1 LQGVRQAKR
10 GFCQR
15 TDDNPAGG
23 RQHKVI
29 TLGLPVLMKFA
40 DRIKTDHL
48 LALLPVLLAWLWALL
63 SPQMLPADIAAYSAI
78 TPFWTL
84 AWQSTLLYLPLLLAQ
99 GWLSLCLQPI
109 HAAKRRLAIAL
120 LWLGAFVLYPA
131 GWWYWRQIDATVYQF
146 GSTDWLLVTGLS
158 LLYWCQQIWQ
168 RRGPLT
174 GWSRLWSLDAV
185 LLLLLALWTLGWACL
200 LTSHPPGLA
209 EQPIPVHVN
218 WSRIAAEPVLWLWY
232 LGQFAVLAATMFGC
246 YWLTRY
252 YLIRQVLA
260 QRGLLTF
267 VLLSLVLILVS
278 YAPLS
283 WLLLQLPMNQG
294 VAVPAVPA
302 GSQNPFDWYN
312 FNLLLLQWLLS
323 TPIILAF
330 ERQQQDSAL
339 AQLRHQQV
347 RTELQL
353 LQQQINPHFL
363 FNTLNNLYALCLLKS
378 DAAPQLVLKLADLLR
393 YVVYQGQQERVAL
406 SAELDYL
413 QHYLDLQQLRV
424 SNKTTVTVEFPTDT
438 GGWQLPPL
446 LLIMLVE
453 NAYKHGVETSSA
465 PSQIWLSAR
474 LKQQTLVFI
483 CRNTLPEQAANT
495 PDTGMGL
502 DNLRRRLQ
510 LLYGTDF
517 VLQCGPDAAGFWQAE
532 LQLPLWS
539 ESP

>member
-1 LQGVRQAKR
+1 M
-10 GFCQR
+10 
-15 TDDNPAGG
+15 P
-23 RQHKVI
+23 
-29 TLGLPVLMKFA
+29 LGLSALMKFA
-40 DRIKTDHL
+40 DLIKTDHL
-48 LALLPVLLAWLWALL
+48 PALFPVLLSWLWALL
-63 SPQMLPADIAAYSAI
+63 SPQMWPTDAVATSPI
-78 TPFWTL
+78 TPLWSSL
-84 AWQSTLLYLPLLLAQ
+84 WHSALLYLPLLLAQ
-99 GWLSLCLQPI
+99 GWLSLRLQSTP
-109 HAAKRRLAIAL
+109 AAQRSVLLAL

-131 GWWYWRQIDATVYQF
+131 GWWYWRQSDATAYQF
-146 GSTDWLLVTGLS
+146 SSTDWLLVSSLS
-158 LLYWCQQIWQ
+158 LLYWCQLAWQ
-168 RRGPLT
+168 RRQRSGPLT

-185 LLLLLALWTLGWACL
+185 LLALLALWTLAWACL
-200 LTSHPPGLA
+200 LTSHPPGFA

-218 WSRIAAEPVLWLWY
+218 WSRIAAEPVLWLRY
-232 LGQFAVLAATMFGC
+232 LWQFAVLAAAMFGC

-252 YLIRQVLA
+252 YLIRRVLA
-260 QRGLLTF
+260 QQGLLTF
-267 VLLSLVLILVS
+267 VLLSLVLILLS

-294 VAVPAVPA
+294 VAVPAVPG

-312 FNLLLLQWLLS
+312 FNFMLLQWLLS

-406 SAELDYL
+406 AGELDYL

-424 SNKTTVTVEFPTDT
+424 SNKTTVTVEFPTET
-438 GGWQLPPL
+438 GSWQLPPL
-446 LLIMLVE
+446 LLIMQVE

-465 PSQIWLSAR
+465 SSQIWLSATVSQKR
-474 LKQQTLVFI
+474 LVFI
-483 CRNTLPEQAANT
+483 CRNTLPQQTANT
-495 PDTGMGL
+495 ADTGMGL

-517 VLQCGPDAAGFWQAE
+517 ALKSGPDGTGCWHAE
-532 LQLPLWS
+532 LQLPLWP

>member
-1 LQGVRQAKR
+1 
-10 GFCQR
+10 
-15 TDDNPAGG
+15 
-23 RQHKVI
+23 
-29 TLGLPVLMKFA
+29 MKLA
-40 DRIKTDHL
+40 DLIKTDAVP
-48 LALLPVLLAWLWALL
+48 ALFPVLLAWLWALL
-63 SPQMLPADIAAYSAI
+63 SPQMLPADVAATSPI
-78 TPFWTL
+78 TPFWTSI
-84 AWQSTLLYLPLLLAQ
+84 WQSALLYLPLLLAQ
-99 GWLSLCLQPI
+99 GWLSLCLQPAT
-109 HAAKRRLAIAL
+109 AAKRSVPLAL
-120 LWLGAFVLYPA
+120 LWLAAFVLYPA
-131 GWWYWRQIDATVYQF
+131 CWWFWRQSDATVYPF
-146 GSTDWLLVTGLS
+146 DSTDWLLASGLS
-158 LLYWCQQIWQ
+158 LLYWCQLAWQ
-168 RRGPLT
+168 RRQRSGLLT

-185 LLLLLALWTLGWACL
+185 LVLLLALWTLAWACL
-200 LTSHPPGLA
+200 LTSHAPGFA
-209 EQPIPVHVN
+209 QQPIPVRIN
-218 WSRIAAEPVLWLWY
+218 WSRIVAEPLLWLWY
-232 LGQFAVLAATMFGC
+232 LWQFAVSAAAMFGC

-294 VAVPAVPA
+294 VAVPAVPG

-312 FNLLLLQWLLS
+312 FNFMLLQWLLS

-330 ERQQQDSAL
+330 ERQQQDSTL

-378 DAAPQLVLKLADLLR
+378 DAAPLLVLKLADLLR
-393 YVVYQGQQERVAL
+393 YVVYQGQQERVEL
-406 SAELDYL
+406 QAELDYL

-438 GGWQLPPL
+438 GSWQQPRLLLPPL
-446 LLIMLVE
+446 LLIMLLE
-453 NAYKHGVETSSA
+453 NAYKHGVETSAA
-465 PSQIWLSAR
+465 PSQIWLSAT
-474 LKQQTLVFI
+474 LKQQRLVFI
-483 CRNTLPEQAANT
+483 CRNTLPAQTANT
-495 PDTGMGL
+495 ADTGMGL

-510 LLYGTDF
+510 LLYGTGF
-517 VLQCGPDAAGFWQAE
+517 VLKSGPDGAGYWHAE
-532 LQLPLWS
+532 LQLPLWP

>member
-1 LQGVRQAKR
+1 
-10 GFCQR
+10 
-15 TDDNPAGG
+15 
-23 RQHKVI
+23 
-29 TLGLPVLMKFA
+29 MKLA
-40 DRIKTDHL
+40 DLIKTDHL
-48 LALLPVLLAWLWALL
+48 PALFPVLLAWLWALL
-63 SPQMLPADIAAYSAI
+63 SPQMLPADVATYSPI
-78 TPFWTL
+78 TPLWTL
-84 AWQSTLLYLPLLLAQ
+84 VWQSTLLYLPLLLAQ
-99 GWLSLCLQPI
+99 GWLSLCLQPTP
-109 HAAKRRLAIAL
+109 AAKRRLALAL

-131 GWWYWRQIDATVYQF
+131 GWSYWRQTDATAYQF
-146 GSTDWLLVTGLS
+146 DSTDWLLVTGLS

-174 GWSRLWSLDAV
+174 GWSRLWSLDAM
-185 LLLLLALWTLGWACL
+185 LLLLLTLWALAWACL
-200 LTSHPPGLA
+200 LTSHAPGFA

-218 WSRIAAEPVLWLWY
+218 WSRIAAEPGLWLWY
-232 LGQFAVLAATMFGC
+232 LVQFAVLAAAMFGC

-252 YLIRQVLA
+252 YLIRQILA
-260 QRGLLTF
+260 QQGLLTF
-267 VLLSLVLILVS
+267 VLLSLLLILAS

-294 VAVPAVPA
+294 VAVPAVPG

-312 FNLLLLQWLLS
+312 FNFMLLQWLL
-323 TPIILAF
+323 TAPIILAF

-406 SAELDYL
+406 SDELDYL

-424 SNKTTVTVEFPTDT
+424 SNKTTVTVEFPADCSA
-438 GGWQLPPL
+438 WQQPRLLLPPL
-446 LLIMLVE
+446 LLIMLLE
-453 NAYKHGVETSSA
+453 NAYKHGVETSAA

-483 CRNTLPEQAANT
+483 CRNTLPVQTANT
-495 PDTGMGL
+495 TDTGMGL

-510 LLYGTDF
+510 LLYGADF
-517 VLQCGPDAAGFWQAE
+517 VLSSGPDGTGCWHAE
-532 LQLPLWS
+532 LQLPLWP

>member
-1 LQGVRQAKR
+1 
-10 GFCQR
+10 
-15 TDDNPAGG
+15 
-23 RQHKVI
+23 
-29 TLGLPVLMKFA
+29 MKFA

-48 LALLPVLLAWLWALL
+48 LALLPVLLAWLWVLL
-63 SPQMLPADIAAYSAI
+63 SPQMLPADVAAYSPIA
-78 TPFWTL
+78 PFWTSL
-84 AWQSTLLYLPLLLAQ
+84 WLSALLYLPLLLAQ
-99 GWLSLCLQPI
+99 WGISVWGQTAQAGQQS
-109 HAAKRRLAIAL
+109 ARLGL
-120 LWLGAFVLYPA
+120 LWLAAFAFYPA
-131 GWWYWRQIDATVYQF
+131 CWWYWGQSDTMAYQF
-146 GSTDWLLVTGLS
+146 GSTDWLLVSGLS
-158 LLYWCQQIWQ
+158 LLYWCQLAWQ
-168 RRGPLT
+168 RRQRSGPLT

-185 LLLLLALWTLGWACL
+185 LLLLLALWTLAWACL
-200 LTSHPPGLA
+200 LTSHPPGFA
-209 EQPIPVHVN
+209 QQPIPVHVN
-218 WSRIAAEPVLWLWY
+218 WSRIAAEPGLWLWY
-232 LGQFAVLAATMFGC
+232 LWQFAVLAAAMFGC

-267 VLLSLVLILVS
+267 VLLSLVLILLS

-294 VAVPAVPA
+294 VAVPAVPG

-312 FNLLLLQWLLS
+312 FNFMLLQWLLS

-393 YVVYQGQQERVAL
+393 YVVYQGQQERVPL
-406 SAELDYL
+406 HAELDYL

-424 SNKTTVTVEFPTDT
+424 SNKTTVTVEFPAET
-438 GGWQLPPL
+438 GSWQLPPLLLPPL
-446 LLIMLVE
+446 LLIMLLE
-453 NAYKHGVETSSA
+453 NAYKHGVDTSA
-465 PSQIWLSAR
+465 AASQIWLSATVSQKR
-474 LKQQTLVFI
+474 LVFI
-483 CRNTLPEQAANT
+483 CRNTWPAQTANT
-495 PDTGMGL
+495 TDTGMGL

-517 VLQCGPDAAGFWQAE
+517 MLKSGPDAAGYWHAE
-532 LQLPLWS
+532 LQLPLWP